1 MEGGVYEMLVICED
15 CAKKYNID
23 ENRIKGE
30 KARFTCKECGHI
42 IVVEKPKV
50 EEPAHETKPMSDEET
65 MATICSMSS
74 PEEQQDNNSSTS
86 ETKDSST
93 STFFML
99 TVIIAILVVGGII
112 AYMYLLTP

>member
-23 ENRIKGE
+23 ESRIKGE

-42 IVVEKPKV
+42 IVVEKPEA
-50 EEPAHETKPMSDEET
+50 EEPVPETKSMSDEET
-65 MATICSMSS
+65 MATICAMPS
-74 PEEQQDNNSSTS
+74 PEEQQDNNSSTTES
-86 ETKDSST
+86 KDSST
-93 STFFML
+93 GTFFML

-112 AYMYLLTP
+112 AYMYFLTP